1 MENAVVKNHQ
11 QPGLLETVRQEMR
24 LRNYSPKTI
33 KAYRSCIRMFVHH
46 FLPRHP
52 RVLGDADIRQYLLH
66 LIQVEKSKAS
76 SVNQVL
82 NAIRFLYVELYK
94 RPMALGNIPR
104 PQKESKLP
112 VVLSVSEVLTLLT
125 GVSNMKHR
133 TILMLIYS
141 AGLRVGEAVRLK
153 INDIDGE
160 RKMIHL
166 RGAKGRKDRY
176 TLLAD
181 SVLEGLREYY
191 RKYKPSEFLFEGANG
206 RRHYSERSVQHVFEG
221 AVKRCHIQKDVT
233 VHSLRHSFATHLLES
248 GTDLRYI
255 QELLGHTSSKTTEI
269 YTHVSTKS
277 LGRITSP
284 LDQALQQIK
293 TK

>member
-1 MENAVVKNHQ
+1 MVEGGVSLFLTIRCKRRCRMENTAIKNRP
-11 QPGLLETVRQEMR
+11 QPGLLDTVRQELQ

-33 KAYRSCIRMFVHH
+33 KAYRSCIRGFVHH

-52 RVLGDADIRQYLLH
+52 RELEDTDIRQYLLH
-66 LIQVEKSKAS
+66 LIQRENIAAS

-82 NAIRFLYVELYK
+82 NAIRFLYVELYR
-94 RPMALGNIPR
+94 RPMVLGNVPR

-112 VVLSVSEVLTLLT
+112 VVLSVREVLSVLD
-125 GVSNMKHR
+125 GVSNVKHR

-153 INDIDGE
+153 INDIDGD

-181 SVLEGLREYY
+181 SVLEALRAYY
-191 RKYKPSEFLFEGANG
+191 RMYKPREFLFEGGNG
-206 RRHYSERSVQHVFEG
+206 RRHYSERSVQHVFG
-221 AVKRCHIQKDVT
+221 QAVKRCHIE
-233 VHSLRHSFATHLLES
+233 RHS
-248 GTDLRYI
+248 
-255 QELLGHTSSKTTEI
+255 
-269 YTHVSTKS
+269 S
-277 LGRITSP
+277 LIAS
-284 LDQALQQIK
+284 
-293 TK
+293 